1 MLRTTASVKNT
12 RTGFH
17 RSLYN
22 TASKLVDWRRV
33 SGRGLKNHSNSQ
45 LKLMFG
51 ANLNILVSSLT
62 VYGRA
67 ENNLP
72 KSFIA
77 LPKQLQGFTGFKTE
91 IRVRNVLNFLSWT
104 VYIWKK
110 FRLKRFNFAYVYAA
124 KVNKIFVPHFINRF
138 VEGNA

>member
-1 MLRTTASVKNT
+1 MLRMTANVKNT

-22 TASKLVDWRRV
+22 TAAKLVDWRRV

-51 ANLNILVSSLT
+51 ANLNILVSSVTL
-62 VYGRA
+62 YGRA

-77 LPKQLQGFTGFKTE
+77 RPKQLQGFTGFKTE
-91 IRVRNVLNFLSWT
+91 IQVRNVLNFLSWT

-110 FRLKRFNFAYVYAA
+110 FRLNRFNFAYVYAA
-124 KVNKIFVPHFINRF
+124 KVNKIFCTTFYQSF
-138 VEGNA
+138 C